1 MFSGTRIQTRRMH
14 LASMAAAAGM
24 ALAIASGPVLADG
37 ITLKVFGGS
46 SLDQLAPRQTPAEQ
60 QAIQSQ
66 VFDGFL
72 AANPDVAAIEW
83 DAQGP
88 QGEGV
93 QRLMTARLANQEID
107 LIACSAFHTNG
118 TYVRRNLLMPIT
130 DKIDG
135 FKDRVDAAALGAF
148 TISGELYGVPISTL
162 STSTIFYNVDMFD
175 RLGIAVPET
184 YEDLVAAVPKFQEA
198 GVIPLLHQ
206 GANAPMWPMWF
217 FETFSQASGDSIA
230 KTQTNLTGETK
241 FTDAPDVEA
250 FALIKKWVDDGV
262 LSKDSLAVDMDGMR
276 SAFATGKS
284 AMYYGGTW
292 EIPSLQENVTDFEW
306 GVFAFPKMAG
316 TAGDPKHG
324 GGADNGICL
333 SSSIAP
339 EKVDAATRFIEY
351 LTRPDVA
358 TLYLA
363 PEQPIAAS
371 IAGVPQVEDQY
382 AQDLR
387 ADAFP
392 NTVKFLD
399 WIWPSE
405 LAVATSSAIA
415 GVVGGSTTPEEAAAS
430 VQATFDDLVAQGE
443 WPPQ

>member
-1 MFSGTRIQTRRMH
+1 MFSGTWTTARKMR
-14 LASMAAAAGM
+14 LASITAGILLAVATGPTLAAG
-24 ALAIASGPVLADG
+24 V
-37 ITLKVFGGS
+37 TLKVFGGS

-60 QAIQSQ
+60 QAIQKQ

-130 DKIDG
+130 DRIGG
-135 FKDRVDAAALGAF
+135 FRDRIDAAALGAF

-162 STSTIFYNVDMFD
+162 STSTIFYNIDMFE
-175 RLGIAVPET
+175 RLGIAVPQT
-184 YEDLVAAVPKFQEA
+184 YEDLVAAVPKFKEA

-217 FETFSQASGDSIA
+217 FETFSQAAGDPIA
-230 KTQTNLTGETK
+230 KTQSNLAGDTK

-292 EIPSLQENVTDFEW
+292 EIPSLQENVKDFKW

-316 TAGDPKHG
+316 TAGAPKHG

-339 EKVDAATRFIEY
+339 EKVDAAMRFIEY
-351 LTRPDVA
+351 LTRPEVA

-371 IAGVPQVEDQY
+371 IAGVPQVEEPY
-382 AQDLR
+382 AKELR

-405 LAVATSSAIA
+405 LAVATSAAIA
-415 GVVGGSTTPEEAAAS
+415 GIVGGSTTPEEAAAS

-443 WPPQ
+443 WPPE

>member
-1 MFSGTRIQTRRMH
+1 MLMTRERLTARLR
-14 LASMAAAAGM
+14 
-24 ALAIASGPVLADG
+24 IASCLAGLVFFAGASSGAAEG
-37 ITLKVFGGS
+37 ITLEVFGGS
-46 SLDQLAPRQTPAEQ
+46 SLDQLAPRQAPDEQ
-60 QAIQSQ
+60 KAIQTA
-66 VFDGFL
+66 VIDGFL
-72 AANPDVAAIEW
+72 KANPDVAAVDW

-93 QRLMTARLANQEID
+93 QRLMTARLGGQEID
-107 LIACSAFHTNG
+107 LVACSAFHTNG

-130 DKIDG
+130 DKLG
-135 FKDRVDAAALGAF
+135 AFKDRIDAAALGAF
-148 TISGELYGVPISTL
+148 TISGEVYGVPISTL
-162 STSTIFYNVDMFD
+162 STSTIFYNIDMFEK
-175 RLGIAVPET
+175 LGIALPKT
-184 YEDLVAAVPKFQEA
+184 YEDLVAAVPKFQAA

-206 GANAPMWPMWF
+206 GANAPMWPMWY
-217 FETFSQASGDSIA
+217 FETFSQASGDPIG
-230 KTQTNLTGETK
+230 KTQSNLAGTTK

-292 EIPSLQENVTDFEW
+292 EIPSLQTSVKDFKW

-316 TAGDPKHG
+316 TPGAPKHG

-333 SSSIAP
+333 SSSIPP
-339 EKVDAATRFIEY
+339 EKVDAAMRFVEY
-351 LTRPDVA
+351 LTRPEVA

-371 IAGVPQVEDQY
+371 IAGVPQVEEGY
-382 AQDLR
+382 AKDLR

-405 LAVATSSAIA
+405 IAVATSSAIA
-415 GVVGGSTTPEEAAAS
+415 GIVGGTTTPEEAAAS
-430 VQATFDDLVAQGE
+430 LQSVYDDLVAQGQ
-443 WPPQ
+443 WPPK